1 MVELGTL
8 ITQAKTVRCG
18 ESNYPVLSMTMHD
31 GLVLQDDRF
40 KKVIAS
46 KDKSDYKVVYRD
58 QLVISFPIDEGVLAT
73 QRITDVGIVSPAY
86 GIWDV
91 DQEKVVPEFLEYALR
106 CERSIAY
113 YKAKLRGSTARRR
126 SLPTPTLLAHTVPLP
141 SIEEQKYV
149 LDLIHKVET
158 IIHLR
163 KDELKELDALTKA
176 RFVEMFG
183 DLADPLCKW
192 EKCKLVDACANPDDI
207 KCGPFGTQLGKDE
220 YTEEGVAV
228 WEIPQINSEFKTL
241 PTHFVTDKKAK
252 ELDTYSIKPGDI
264 AMSRKGNVGRCAVFP
279 PTFENGIIHSDVL
292 RIRIDDAKALPEFMM
307 RQLHYSG
314 DVQHQIERV
323 SSGAIMAGI
332 NVTKL
337 KQIFVYLPPIDL
349 QNEFVTFVAQVNKSK
364 LLEARQARFIAQTRP
379 TNKLLSI

>member
-18 ESNYPVLSMTMHD
+18 ESNYPVFSMTMHD

-40 KKVIAS
+40 KKEIAS
-46 KDKSDYKVVYRD
+46 KDKSDYKVVYRN

-141 SIEEQKYV
+141 SIEEQKYI

-163 KDELKELDALTKA
+163 QDEFRKLDALTKA
-176 RFVEMFG
+176 RFIEMFG
-183 DLADPLCKW
+183 NPEINDMHWD
-192 EKCKLVDACANPDDI
+192 EHKLS
-207 KCGPFGTQLGKDE
+207 DE
-220 YTEEGVAV
+220 LSVIGGYAFKSDSFQEDG
-228 WEIPQINSEFKTL
+228 IP
-241 PTHFVTDKKAK
+241 
-252 ELDTYSIKPGDI
+252 
-264 AMSRKGNVGRCAVFP
+264 
-279 PTFENGIIHSDVL
+279 VL
-292 RIRIDDAKALPEFMM
+292 RIGNINAGVFRPINLVFWEKDDTLFKYLMYPGDLVMSLTGTVGKDDYGNVCILGSEYEMYYLNQRNAKLELKDGLDKYYLAELLKFPQIKKRLTGISRGV
-307 RQLHYSG
+307 RQANISNKDILDLS
-314 DVQHQIERV
+314 VPIPP
-323 SSGAIMAGI
+323 M
-332 NVTKL
+332 KL
-337 KQIFVYLPPIDL
+337 QQQFAD
-349 QNEFVTFVAQVNKSK
+349 FATQVNKSK
-364 LLEARQARFIAQTRP
+364 VAVQKSLDETQLLFNSLMQKYFG
-379 TNKLLSI
+379 

>member
-73 QRITDVGIVSPAY
+73 QRITDAGIVSPAY

-183 DLADPLCKW
+183 NLKINSQGWKIKTFDELSYLITDGEHATPRRTTEGIFLLSARNILNHSLQLDD
-192 EKCKLVDACANPDDI
+192 VDYIDQEEYDRIAKRVVPQEGDVLISCSGTVGRCCSVPTDIRFQMVRSAALIRFKEEINPV
-207 KCGPFGTQLGKDE
+207 FAE
-220 YTEEGVAV
+220 YMIASDYLQE
-228 WEIPQINSEFKTL
+228 QINSSKTASSQANL
-241 PTHFVTDKKAK
+241 FQGKIKALKGFVPPM
-252 ELDTYSIKPGDI
+252 ELQKQF
-264 AMSRKGNVGRCAVFP
+264 AVF
-279 PTFENGIIHSDVL
+279 
-292 RIRIDDAKALPEFMM
+292 A
-307 RQLHYSG
+307 
-314 DVQHQIERV
+314 
-323 SSGAIMAGI
+323 
-332 NVTKL
+332 
-337 KQIFVYLPPIDL
+337 
-349 QNEFVTFVAQVNKSK
+349 AQVDKSK
-364 LLEARQARFIAQTRP
+364 AAVQKSLDETQVLFDSLMQKYFG
-379 TNKLLSI
+379 